1 MKLLVLGATGPTG
14 RILVNQ
20 ALREGHQVKAIVR
33 DSNKLVVKSE
43 FLQIQVVDILNEREL
58 TKELEN
64 QDVVLSTL
72 GTGRNLHSDF
82 ISRVMPVLITSMYN
96 AKIKRLIFLSSFGVG
111 ETIKDASFFSKTIF
125 KLFLNDIM
133 KDKFKADE
141 LLKQSTLDYTLVYP
155 TRLTNGKQKSQFKFG
170 EKISLSFSPKISRED
185 VAAFMLSQ
193 VEDIRW
199 IRKTVVI
206 SD

>member
-1 MKLLVLGATGPTG
+1 MVLGATGLTG

-33 DSNKLVVKSE
+33 DSKKLVVKSE
-43 FLQIQVVDILNEREL
+43 LLQIQVADILNERQLTTEL
-58 TKELEN
+58 IN

-72 GTGRNLHSDF
+72 GTGRNLHSDI
-82 ISRVMPVLITSMYN
+82 ISRVMPVLIASMYN

-111 ETIKDASFFSKTIF
+111 ETIKDASLFSKVIF
-125 KLFLNDIM
+125 KLFLNDIL
-133 KDKFKADE
+133 KDKHKADE

-155 TRLTNGKQKSQFKFG
+155 TRLTNERQRGQFKVG
-170 EKISLSFSPKISRED
+170 EKIPLPFSPKISRED
-185 VAAFMLSQ
+185 VAAFMLDQ
-193 VEDIRW
+193 VKENRW